1 MPLDVRLGDNDPD
14 FLRTLDGDA
23 FWRLASSTEDLPT
36 TAAPSPGAFRDAFE
50 SLHDNGCEQ
59 VVCVTISSGLSAT
72 YQSACVGASMCDF
85 PVGVVDSMNA
95 TMGQGLLVLDAID
108 TREHSED
115 AESLAAYLT
124 AARSRITTLG
134 TLDTLDNLKRGG
146 RIGSAQ
152 AFFGSL
158 LSIKPIVEVR
168 NGKVEGLAKQRT
180 RGRALAYL
188 ANCVRDEGPLERLA
202 VVHAL
207 ARDVMEFVAL
217 LDDIETRVPLV
228 ISTMG
233 PVIGAHT
240 GIGTIGVTFERP
252 ATAIDR
258 GVTTSPRIV

>member
-14 FLRTLDGDA
+14 FLRMLDGDA
-23 FWRLASSTEDLPT
+23 FWTLVSTSDDLPT

-50 SLHDNGCEQ
+50 SLHNDGCEQ
-59 VVCVTISSGLSAT
+59 VVCITISSGLSAT
-72 YQSACVGASMCDF
+72 FQSAGVGASMCDF
-85 PVGVVDSMNA
+85 PVGVVDSLNA
-95 TMGQGLLVLDAID
+95 TMGQGLLVLVALDSRDSVNDA
-108 TREHSED
+108 D
-115 AESLAAYLT
+115 ALVAHLNE
-124 AARSRITTLG
+124 ARLRIKTFG

-168 NGKVEGLAKQRT
+168 NGKVEGVAKQRT
-180 RGRALAYL
+180 RGRSLAYL
-188 ANCVRDEGPLERLA
+188 ADCVREEGPFERLA

-207 ARDVMEFVAL
+207 AKDVMDFVAL
-217 LDDIETRVPLV
+217 LKDIETREPLI

-240 GIGTIGVTFERP
+240 GIGTIGVAFEQP
-252 ATAIDR
+252 KGAFD
-258 GVTTSPRIV
+258 